1 MPVRAVPLVCNSLS
15 SRLSIH
21 APPFE
26 KNRIPHKNIPGLIR
40 NATAPS
46 ASCTWSSNC
55 TCLLAGFTAPRSSV
69 LLGSGCYGRVS
80 QTERLRNNTHVFRAV
95 LGAGRQGAST
105 VKFPRGPSSGSW
117 TADLAFFT
125 CHRESERTLWG
136 PFYKSTNPIC
146 GGSLLMT

>member
-1 MPVRAVPLVCNSLS
+1 MSVIHCHQGFHSTPPLLKKIVFHTKIFQDLYATPLLHLPAVP
-15 SRLSIH
+15 
-21 APPFE
+21 
-26 KNRIPHKNIPGLIR
+26 GLAI
-40 NATAPS
+40 A
-46 ASCTWSSNC
+46 
-55 TCLLAGFTAPRSSV
+55 LAGFTAPRSSV

-117 TADLAFFT
+117 TADFAFFT
-125 CHRESERTLWG
+125 CHREGERALWG